1 MGNLPMPDRASAFS
15 PDKSEDCA
23 KKDSAEAES
32 FQSVKKVFFDRLA
45 EVKKAP
51 KPSKPKA

>member
-1 MGNLPMPDRASAFS
+1 MPDRASAFS